1 MRNDPARQ
9 AEHESLVLRLI
20 WTILFAIGW
29 QLAELLLMLVVL
41 IQFLH
46 RVFKG
51 VLHRGLLEFGDS
63 LAQFLGQ
70 TARYLTFASDD
81 KPWPFASWPA
91 SRVETDD
98 PVDRVT

>member
-9 AEHESLVLRLI
+9 AEHESLVLRLV
-20 WTILFAIGW
+20 WTILFALGW

-51 VLHRGLLEFGDS
+51 RLHRGLLEFGDS
-63 LAQFLGQ
+63 LAQFLGHS
-70 TARYLTFASDD
+70 AAYLTFASEE
-81 KPWPFASWPA
+81 KPWPFAPWPR
-91 SRVETDD
+91 SRIEPAEDEAV
-98 PVDRVT
+98 

>member
-9 AEHESLVLRLI
+9 AEHESLVLRLL
-20 WTILFAIGW
+20 WTILFVLGW

-41 IQFLH
+41 IQFIH

-51 VLHRGLLEFGDS
+51 ALHPGLLDFGDS

-70 TARYLTFASDD
+70 AARYLTFASDD

-91 SRVETDD
+91 SRIAPDD
-98 PVDRVT
+98 LEDRAA